1 MSNPECF
8 HKPTE
13 PASAMTQSG
22 TGGAGYSAS
31 FGRVYELNIRLPERV
46 LVAVAETANELES
59 LRKAQLAKLSRP
71 VLTIAR
77 FQAREEMEPTLLR
90 WINRILSNQTGF
102 RFAFNNYGSMPGKPL
117 YWRIQDPEP
126 FRKLATGFRVLEG
139 WLQGNGCYGPELFA
153 HPCLP
158 LLDELDGS
166 IEREVLMAFSAS
178 LFYDVVELQE
188 LELLVSEPWTNEY
201 RLVSRFA
208 LLPEGFKQSG
218 IDQ

>member
-8 HKPTE
+8 HKPAE
-13 PASAMTQSG
+13 PASAMKQSG
-22 TGGAGYSAS
+22 TGAAGYNAS

-46 LVAVAETANELES
+46 LVAVAETAAELES

-71 VLTIAR
+71 VLTVAR
-77 FQAREEMEPTLLR
+77 FQAREEMESTLLR

-102 RFAFNNYGSMPGKPL
+102 RFAFNNYGSIPGKPL
-117 YWRIQDPEP
+117 YCRIQDAEP

-153 HPCLP
+153 PYLP

>member
-1 MSNPECF
+1 MSKPECF

-13 PASAMTQSG
+13 PASALKKSG
-22 TGGAGYSAS
+22 AGVAGYSAS

-46 LVAVAETANELES
+46 LVAVAETANVLES

-77 FQAREEMEPTLLR
+77 FQEREEMEPTLLR

-153 HPCLP
+153 HPILP

>member
-22 TGGAGYSAS
+22 TGATGYRAS

>member
-1 MSNPECF
+1 
-8 HKPTE
+8 
-13 PASAMTQSG
+13 
-22 TGGAGYSAS
+22 
-31 FGRVYELNIRLPERV
+31 
-46 LVAVAETANELES
+46 
-59 LRKAQLAKLSRP
+59 
-71 VLTIAR
+71 
-77 FQAREEMEPTLLR
+77 
-90 WINRILSNQTGF
+90 
-102 RFAFNNYGSMPGKPL
+102 
-117 YWRIQDPEP
+117 
-126 FRKLATGFRVLEG
+126 
-139 WLQGNGCYGPELFA
+139 LFA
-153 HPCLP
+153 HPILP

>member
-1 MSNPECF
+1 MSKPECF

-13 PASAMTQSG
+13 PASALKKSG
-22 TGGAGYSAS
+22 AGAAGYSAS

-46 LVAVAETANELES
+46 LVAVAETAAELES

-153 HPCLP
+153 HPILP